1 MKTSS
6 FPPDAGDSARAG
18 QDHHRQPWSSLSS
31 APCLEITSGLGMCLS
46 SVRELMSTD
55 RFLLISLQ
63 MDSVFPGVNPGS
75 EAFLGCSKVPVLL
88 PGVPTLAACGF
99 KDRGDCQNSVFFFV
113 PAFLCRRR
121 GQGCLCI
128 PLVVFP
134 GALLVTDIC

>member
-1 MKTSS
+1 MVLPFLSTVPRNHIWFGNVPFLSTGIDVHGQVFAHQSS
-6 FPPDAGDSARAG
+6 
-18 QDHHRQPWSSLSS
+18 
-31 APCLEITSGLGMCLS
+31 E
-46 SVRELMSTD
+46 
-55 RFLLISLQ
+55 
-63 MDSVFPGVNPGS
+63 DSVFPGVNPGS

-99 KDRGDCQNSVFFFV
+99 KDRGDCQNSGFFFV

-121 GQGCLCI
+121 GQGCLCV